1 MFSDLGFG
9 VVDVDYEY
17 NVVKRLKIPRIPSI
31 GAVFN
36 GRSIIFDAEE
46 YSVKNLR
53 DFTRRLLPADLLQQ
67 VCFMNYLYDA
77 YQIYANTQRVRTL
90 APNHLP
96 HLEVRNGHLVKG

>member
-1 MFSDLGFG
+1 MERRESLTHCYIILYQIMFITYTVVFSDLGFG

-36 GRSIIFDAEE
+36 GRSVIFDAEE

-67 VCFMNYLYDA
+67 VCFTKYL
-77 YQIYANTQRVRTL
+77 L
-90 APNHLP
+90 HF
-96 HLEVRNGHLVKG
+96 

>member
-1 MFSDLGFG
+1 MVYTVVFSDLGFG

-36 GRSIIFDAEE
+36 GRAVIFDAEE

-67 VCFMNYLYDA
+67 VCFMNC
-77 YQIYANTQRVRTL
+77 L
-90 APNHLP
+90 AL
-96 HLEVRNGHLVKG
+96 L

>member
-1 MFSDLGFG
+1 MLHYIIPDHVHYVVYTVVFSDLGFG

-36 GRSIIFDAEE
+36 GRSVIFDAEE

-67 VCFMNYLYDA
+67 VCFTKYL
-77 YQIYANTQRVRTL
+77 L
-90 APNHLP
+90 HF
-96 HLEVRNGHLVKG
+96 